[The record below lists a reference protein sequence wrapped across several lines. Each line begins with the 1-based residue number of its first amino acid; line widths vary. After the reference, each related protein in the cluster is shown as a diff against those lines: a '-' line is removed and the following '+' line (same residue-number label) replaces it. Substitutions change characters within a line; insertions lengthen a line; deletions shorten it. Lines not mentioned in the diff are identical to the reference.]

1 MAEIQ
6 ENLENEIQL
15 GRKATA
21 AKQWSEAFA
30 IWKIVAELDPENIE
44 GHYRAGQASFHIENL
59 IKSEFYLKNT
69 LQLDKNFLEAIRYLA
84 RIYHRNKNWIE
95 SKNYW
100 QRLLSLDVEDYE
112 ANLRLGQALINS
124 KDYLPALRPLELAL
138 SQRPGAQEALENYA
152 LALEGAG
159 DLQKAYEIWQ
169 SVVDVVDQNPKNIAL
184 TRLLIKLGLDKRG
197 SNGSASNYL
206 VPTLS
211 RTQFDNASSV
221 FDLDGSGLSSFGVE
235 LDALLNSL
243 RSTDK
248 SRQWL
253 ECLNFANA
261 ILNIDENNFDANFAK
276 AKSLFRL
283 GRAFEAIVAIQKT
296 LIRNPANDKAEILFK
311 LISRKTSAGGEMLR
325 QGFVPQEQMTI
336 EMARELSKQKLWGE
350 SLLAWED
357 LLLEDPNLFEAYYR
371 SAVSLFHLHRLDES
385 QIYAKSAIKLRND
398 HVDSLVLVARVDHNM
413 QRWDEAIGGWQA
425 VLMIAP
431 EFFEAHYRLGQIAYV
446 QGRYADAQHLL
457 EAAIQLRPGH
467 TDCVNQLVNV
477 LRRQSKIE
485 NALDIFDG
493 LLKKDPNNIEIFLNR
508 CIVLAEL
515 GQANEA
521 ITQLVN
527 RVNEVSLNFR
537 DLAQISRFFV
547 KSERWAELV
556 EILVP
561 ITKQEN
567 IETSEFYLEVLNN
580 LALAYDRLDNFEHCL
595 LVLEIV
601 LGLDSSNELALVR
614 RARVLRSFGRIDD
627 ALKMREALCRLYP
640 LKAEHWSERIFL
652 LGSLD
657 RDVEIPRILAE
668 AENCLAPTAM
678 NFWQLSKGLE
688 AAVLIPEAENY
699 ILKATTVDSAFYTR
713 AAEFYWRIGNVPKA
727 FEQASIARKI
737 DPSNLSIVKILL
749 QAMKTLELVG
759 LSVNDLGSNH
769 ELLSPEILFTQL
781 VKELSQEP
789 RLYAPNP
796 NGVVLLTGALAGGGA
811 ERQLVTTIRGL
822 TKYIQGGQNIALFV
836 QNLSSKLKRD
846 FYLPYIANLPL
857 DIVLLDPKQAIDI
870 LREQIPLADA
880 ELISLFPD
888 DMAPS
893 IAFWYFEFLKRKPAV
908 IHAWQD
914 MTCLTAV
921 VAALLAGVPR
931 ILLSTRSMR
940 PDNPRRRLKRFMQV
954 AYQEVLKLPNVSM
967 LNNSKAGARDYEDWL
982 GLPSGSIDVIYN
994 GIDFEALSQ
1003 KADPAESARLRKEMS
1018 IPKSSL
1024 VVGGVFRMSEE
1035 KRPLLWV
1042 ETAALVAKAN
1052 PSLHFV
1058 IAGDGPMYEQVQAKA
1073 NELGF
1078 GDRMHL
1084 PGHVNVSPWFLMMD
1098 ALLLTSR
1105 MEGMPNVLLEAQ
1117 YLGIPVVA
1125 PNVGGCPEVV
1135 DQGRTGWV
1143 VDGATAETLSE
1154 RLNWMLA
1161 NPDWMRKAGKRATIF
1176 AKAGF
1181 SIDTMIKRTLDMY
1194 CMPLF
1199 ALGDQDEDFV
1209 VTTQTASELCK
1220 RASDLLANQNPQE
1233 ALKVLQKAILA
1244 EPRNPSVWRISA
1256 RASSRLGKRVEA
1268 LEAWANVLGIV
1279 ADDFEAIYRSG
1290 ELRAAMGFDLAAVQ
1304 DLKKALAIKSDH
1316 PGPLRA
1322 LARLY
1327 TKQGLLQLALET
1339 WNYLLLIDP
1348 ADGEALFSSGKIL
1361 LQVRQ
1366 NTKGEQR
1373 LLEAVVRGGSLE
1385 SAQLLIKILSFSKRT
1400 DEAIEVAKKGLAGD
1414 PRNARWYKLLF
1425 DLYITLGYEDEI
1437 NLSLKKLAT
1446 SAVDSDVE
1454 SLFYAQTLSA
1464 AERFDEASNVLTK
1477 IENTLSVRAQ
1487 VIVLKMQIALQKAD
1501 FESAQALYR
1510 VIGSEE
1516 LKNRAIQSDIGKIQ
1530 QALNDFE
1537 FFHQQ
1542 FGEDGSKGE
1551 IDRSVSN
1558 AFFAAFEREIG
1569 RHKIESKKGTILHIV
1584 NSLAAGGTERQA
1596 VETAV
1601 AQKRSGLYKEVI
1613 VLRADPADAG
1623 RASFFIPRLQ
1633 EAGVKTETLKEFLQ
1647 NQSISSGVNIPLIT
1661 EPSGA
1666 IAGYLGLPEIR
1677 QYLKAIEQIKPE
1689 VVHLWTPQCCA
1700 RAGLASLLLGVPK
1713 IILRAGSVA
1722 PESRIGLLP
1731 GEKTQFE
1738 FFRKAYA
1745 TLTSQKNVIL
1755 VNNCLANLRNYIDW
1769 IGKDSNVKNAKVV
1782 HNGIDFNKFGD
1793 INPAAVEM
1801 LKRELDIPRNAQV
1814 VGSVIRFEK
1823 EKGVDL
1829 WLGIAKDL
1837 VRRNE
1842 NLHFV
1847 LVGEGRL
1854 RNRILEEI
1862 KKNDLQ
1868 DNIHLPGMV
1877 SDGIANYY
1885 GLMNLFLLTSHYEGL
1900 PNALIEAQWFGVPI
1914 VARNVGGVAETIS
1927 SGVSGE
1933 LVDSDLID
1941 DYVTIIEKILKDRK
1955 LLEKMG
1961 KAGKEYAVENFSIQ
1975 NMLLETQKLYQ
1986 RS

>member
-1 MAEIQ
+1 MAEIKEKI
-6 ENLENEIQL
+6 ENDIQL

-21 AKQWSEAFA
+21 AKQWFEAFA
-30 IWKIVAELDPENIE
+30 IWKNVAELDPQNIE
-44 GHYRAGQASFHIENL
+44 GHYRAGQAAFHIEDL
-59 IKSEFYLKNT
+59 SGSDFYLKNA
-69 LQLDKNFLEAIRYLA
+69 LLLDENFIEAIRYRA
-84 RIYHRNKNWIE
+84 RIYHRNKKWIDA
-95 SKNYW
+95 KNYW
-100 QRLLSLDVEDYE
+100 QRLLSLDAEDYE
-112 ANLRLGQALINS
+112 ANIRLGQALINS
-124 KDYLPALRPLELAL
+124 KDYLSALKPLELAL
-138 SQRPGAQEALENYA
+138 GQRPGAREALENYA
-152 LALEGAG
+152 LALEETG
-159 DLQKAYEIWQ
+159 DIQKAYELWQ
-169 SVVDVVDQNPKNIAL
+169 AVIDVADQNPKNIAL
-184 TRLLIKLGLDKRG
+184 SRLLIKLGSDKAR
-197 SNGSASNYL
+197 SVGSASNSL
-206 VPTLS
+206 APTLS
-211 RTQFDNASSV
+211 RTHFDDVGSV
-221 FDLDGSGLSSFGVE
+221 FDSDGSDVSSFDIE
-235 LDALLNSL
+235 MDALLMAL
-243 RSTDK
+243 RSADK
-248 SRQWL
+248 ARQWT
-253 ECLNFANA
+253 ECLNLANA
-261 ILNIDENNFDANFAK
+261 ILDIDENNFDANFIK

-283 GRAFEAIVAIQKT
+283 GRAFEAIVAIQKA
-296 LIRNPANDKAEILFK
+296 LNRNPTSDKAHILFK
-311 LISRKTSAGGEMLR
+311 LIGRKTSAGAEMLL
-325 QGFVPQEQMTI
+325 QGFATQEQMTI
-336 EMARELSKQKLWGE
+336 EKARELSKQKLWGE
-350 SLLAWED
+350 ALLAWEE
-357 LLLEDPNLFEAYYR
+357 LLLEDSDFFEAHYR
-371 SAVSLFHLHRLDES
+371 SAVSLFHLHRLDEA
-385 QIYAKSAIKLRND
+385 QIYAKSAIKLRAD

-413 QRWDEAIGGWQA
+413 QRWDEAIEGWQS

-431 EFFEAHYRLGQIAYV
+431 EFFEAHYRLGQIAYI
-446 QGRYADAQHLL
+446 QGRYADAQYFL

-485 NALDIFDG
+485 TALEIFDS

-515 GQANEA
+515 GQVNEA
-521 ITQLVN
+521 ITQLVD

-547 KSERWAELV
+547 KRERWAELA
-556 EILVP
+556 EILEP
-561 ITKQEN
+561 IVKQEN
-567 IETSEFYLEVLNN
+567 IETNEFYLEVLNN
-580 LALAYDRLDNFEHCL
+580 LALSYDHLGSFEHCL

-614 RARVLRSFGRIDD
+614 RARILRSMGRIDD
-627 ALKMREALCRLYP
+627 ALKIREALCHLYP
-640 LKAEHWSERIFL
+640 LKAEHWSERVFL

-668 AENCLAPTAM
+668 AENCLAPAAM
-678 NFWQLSKGLE
+678 NFWQLAKGLE
-688 AAVLIPEAENY
+688 AAVLIPDAEKY
-699 ILKATTVDSAFYTR
+699 VLKAAAADPAFHAR

-727 FEQASIARKI
+727 FQQASIARKI
-737 DPSNLSIVKILL
+737 DPKNLSIVRILL
-749 QAMKTLELVG
+749 QTMKALELVG
-759 LSVNDLGSNH
+759 LSVEDLGAKH
-769 ELLSPEILFTQL
+769 DLLAPEILFTQL
-781 VKELSQEP
+781 VNALSEEP
-789 RLYAPNP
+789 RLYSPNP

-822 TKYIQGGQNIALFV
+822 IKYIQGGENIALFA

-846 FYLPYIANLPL
+846 FYLPYIADLPL
-857 DIVLLDPKQAIDI
+857 DIVLLDSKQAVDI

-888 DMAPS
+888 EMAPS
-893 IAFWYFEFLKRKPAV
+893 IAFWYSEFLKRKPAV

-914 MTCLTAV
+914 MICLTAV

-967 LNNSKAGARDYEDWL
+967 LNNSKAGASDYEDWL
-982 GLPSGSIDVIYN
+982 DLPSGSIDVVYN
-994 GIDFEALSQ
+994 GIDFDALSQ
-1003 KADPAESARLRKEMS
+1003 KADPAESARLRKEMG
-1018 IPKSSL
+1018 IPKSSP
-1024 VVGGVFRMSEE
+1024 VIGGVFRMSEE

-1052 PSLHFV
+1052 PSVHFV

-1078 GDRMHL
+1078 GNRMHL

-1161 NPDWMRKAGKRATIF
+1161 NPEWMRKAGKRATIF
-1176 AKAGF
+1176 AKTGF
-1181 SIDTMIKRTLDMY
+1181 SIETMIRQTLGMY
-1194 CMPLF
+1194 RLPLF
-1199 ALGDQDEDFV
+1199 TNDDHIEDLPLV
-1209 VTTQTASELCK
+1209 AETASELCK

-1244 EPRNPSVWRISA
+1244 EPRNPSVWRVSA
-1256 RASSRLGKRVEA
+1256 RALSRLGKREEA
-1268 LEAWANVLGIV
+1268 LESWANVLEIV
-1279 ADDFEAIYRSG
+1279 ADDFEAVYRSG
-1290 ELRAAMGFDLAAVQ
+1290 ELHAAMGSDLEAVK
-1304 DLKKALAIKSDH
+1304 DLKKALVIKSDH
-1316 PGPLRA
+1316 PGPFRA

-1327 TKQGLLQLALET
+1327 AKQGLLQLALET
-1339 WNYLLLIDP
+1339 WNYLLLIDS

-1400 DEAIEVAKKGLAGD
+1400 DEAIDVAKKGVMGD

-1437 NLSLKKLAT
+1437 NVSLKKLAAF
-1446 SAVDSDVE
+1446 AVDSDTE
-1454 SLFYAQTLSA
+1454 SLFYAQVLSA
-1464 AERFDEASNVLTK
+1464 AERFAEAGDVLTK
-1477 IENTLSVRAQ
+1477 IENNVAVRAQ
-1487 VIVLKMQIALQKAD
+1487 VIVLKIQIALQRAD
-1501 FESAQALYR
+1501 FQSAQSLYEMLS
-1510 VIGSEE
+1510 IEE
-1516 LKNRAIQSDIGKIQ
+1516 LKDRSIQGDIGKIQ
-1530 QALNDFE
+1530 QSLNDFE
-1537 FFHQQ
+1537 FFHQR
-1542 FGEDGSKGE
+1542 FGGVHNTSVDQC
-1551 IDRSVSN
+1551 VSN
-1558 AFFAAFEREIG
+1558 SFFAAFAREVG
-1569 RHKIESKKGTILHIV
+1569 VHKIDPKKGVIVHVV

-1623 RASFFIPRLQ
+1623 RSSFFIPRLQ

-1647 NQSISSGVNIPLIT
+1647 NQAISSRVNIPLIS

-1666 IAGYLGLPEIR
+1666 IAGYLGLSEIR
-1677 QYLKAIEQIKPE
+1677 QHLKAIEYIKPE
-1689 VVHLWTPQCCA
+1689 VVHLWTPQCCV
-1700 RAGLASLLLGVPK
+1700 RAGLASVLLGVPK

-1745 TLTSQKNVIL
+1745 ILTSQKNVTL
-1755 VNNCLANLRNYIDW
+1755 VNNCLANLQNYIDW
-1769 IGKDSNVKNAKVV
+1769 IGGEINVMNTEVV

-1814 VGSVIRFEK
+1814 IGSVIRFEK
-1823 EKGVDL
+1823 EKGLDL
-1829 WLGIAKDL
+1829 WLAIAKDL
-1837 VRRNE
+1837 VRRNQ

-1862 KKNDLQ
+1862 ERSDLQ
-1868 DNIHLPGMV
+1868 DNIHLPGMI
-1877 SDGIANYY
+1877 SDGMANYY

-1900 PNALIEAQWFGVPI
+1900 PNALIEAQWFEVPV
-1914 VARNVGGVAETIS
+1914 VARNVGGVAETITA
-1927 SGVSGE
+1927 GISGE
-1933 LVDSDLID
+1933 LVDSNLID
-1941 DYVTIIEKILKDRK
+1941 DYVATIEKMLKDK
-1955 LLEKMG
+1955 KNLEKMG
-1961 KAGKEYAVENFSIQ
+1961 KAGKEFVTENFSIQ
-1975 NMLLETQKLYQ
+1975 KMLLETQKLYQ
-1986 RS
+1986 RT

>member
-1 MAEIQ
+1 MT
-6 ENLENEIQL
+6 LE
-15 GRKATA
+15 
-21 AKQWSEAFA
+21 
-30 IWKIVAELDPENIE
+30 VARD
-44 GHYRAGQASFHIENL
+44 
-59 IKSEFYLKNT
+59 
-69 LQLDKNFLEAIRYLA
+69 
-84 RIYHRNKNWIE
+84 
-95 SKNYW
+95 
-100 QRLLSLDVEDYE
+100 
-112 ANLRLGQALINS
+112 
-124 KDYLPALRPLELAL
+124 
-138 SQRPGAQEALENYA
+138 
-152 LALEGAG
+152 
-159 DLQKAYEIWQ
+159 
-169 SVVDVVDQNPKNIAL
+169 
-184 TRLLIKLGLDKRG
+184 
-197 SNGSASNYL
+197 
-206 VPTLS
+206 
-211 RTQFDNASSV
+211 
-221 FDLDGSGLSSFGVE
+221 
-235 LDALLNSL
+235 
-243 RSTDK
+243 
-248 SRQWL
+248 
-253 ECLNFANA
+253 
-261 ILNIDENNFDANFAK
+261 
-276 AKSLFRL
+276 
-283 GRAFEAIVAIQKT
+283 
-296 LIRNPANDKAEILFK
+296 
-311 LISRKTSAGGEMLR
+311 
-325 QGFVPQEQMTI
+325 
-336 EMARELSKQKLWGE
+336 LSKRKLWGD
-350 SLLAWED
+350 SLNAWED
-357 LLLEDPNLFEAYYR
+357 LLLEDPSFFEAHYR
-371 SAVSLFHLHRLDES
+371 CAVALFHMHRLDES
-385 QIYAKSAIKLRND
+385 EVYAKSGLLLRPD
-398 HVDSLVLVARVDHNM
+398 HMDSLVLIARVSHNM
-413 QRWDEAIGGWQA
+413 QRWDRAIEAWSA
-425 VLMIAP
+425 VLAVDP
-431 EFFEAHYRLGQIAYV
+431 QFFEAHYRLGQIAYA
-446 QGRYADAQHLL
+446 QGVYEDSKKHY
-457 EAAIQLRPGH
+457 ETAISIRPGH
-467 TDCVNQLVNV
+467 ADCVRQFVNV
-477 LRRQSKIE
+477 LRRLSKQDQ
-485 NALDIFDG
+485 ALEIFDS
-493 LLKKDPNNIEIFLNR
+493 LANNDSANIEILINR
-508 CIVLAEL
+508 CVIQAEL
-515 GQANEA
+515 GNVELAASEL
-521 ITQLVN
+521 IT
-527 RVNEVSLNFR
+527 RISGDASLSIQE
-537 DLAQISRFFV
+537 LTVISRFFI
-547 KSERWAELV
+547 KNEQWDECI
-556 EILVP
+556 EILSSVANQES
-561 ITKQEN
+561 TKLN
-567 IETSEFYLEVLNN
+567 DSYLELLGHLAKAHDVLGDVPN
-580 LALAYDRLDNFEHCL
+580 ALAVSEKIIALDATNE
-595 LVLEIV
+595 
-601 LGLDSSNELALVR
+601 SNLVR
-614 RARVLRSFGRIDD
+614 ISRIYRSIGRIDD
-627 ALKMREALCRLYP
+627 ALKFRESLIKLFP
-640 LKAEHWSERIFL
+640 HKAEHWSELIFL

-657 RDVEIPRILAE
+657 RDADIPNILLA
-668 AENCLAPTAM
+668 AENSLALTAM
-678 NFWQLSKGLE
+678 DYWLLAKGLE
-688 AAVLIPEAENY
+688 AAVLMPAAEQY
-699 ILKATTVDSAFYTR
+699 ILKASAIDPAFHAR
-713 AAEFYWRIGNVPKA
+713 AAEFYWRIGSVSKA
-727 FEQASIARKI
+727 FQQASIARKI

-749 QAMKTLELVG
+749 QTMKTLELVG
-759 LSVNDLGSNH
+759 LSVDDLGSNH
-769 ELLSPEILFTQL
+769 ELLSPEILFNQL
-781 VKELSQEP
+781 AKELRQEP

-888 DMAPS
+888 DMVPS

-1003 KADPAESARLRKEMS
+1003 KADPAESARLRKEMG
-1018 IPKSSL
+1018 IPKSSP
-1024 VVGGVFRMSEE
+1024 VIGGVFRMSEE

-1052 PSLHFV
+1052 PSVHFV

-1098 ALLLTSR
+1098 ALLLSSR

-1161 NPDWMRKAGKRATIF
+1161 NPEWMRKAGKRATIF

-1181 SIDTMIKRTLDMY
+1181 SIETMIKRTLDMY
-1194 CMPLF
+1194 RMPLF
-1199 ALGDQDEDFV
+1199 ALDDQDEDFV

-1233 ALKVLQKAILA
+1233 ALMVLQRAILA

-1256 RASSRLGKRVEA
+1256 RAASRLGRREEA
-1268 LEAWANVLGIV
+1268 LEAWANILGIV
-1279 ADDFEAIYRSG
+1279 ADDFEAIYRTG
-1290 ELRAAMGFDLAAVQ
+1290 ELRAAMGFDLEAVQ

-1373 LLEAVVRGGSLE
+1373 LLEAVIRGGSLE

-1400 DEAIEVAKKGLAGD
+1400 DEAIELAKKGVACE

-1437 NLSLKKLAT
+1437 NVSLKKLAT
-1446 SAVDSDVE
+1446 SAVDSDIE
-1454 SLFYAQTLSA
+1454 SLFYAQALST
-1464 AERFDEASNVLTK
+1464 AERFDEASNVLSK
-1477 IENTLSVRAQ
+1477 IENNLSIRAQ
-1487 VIVLKMQIALQKAD
+1487 VIVLKIQIALQKAD
-1501 FESAQALYR
+1501 FKSAQSLY
-1510 VIGSEE
+1510 GLLGAEE
-1516 LKNRAIQSDIGKIQ
+1516 LKDRTIKSDVGKIQ
-1530 QALNDFE
+1530 QSLNDFE

-1542 FGEDGSKGE
+1542 FGEEGSKVE
-1551 IDRSVSN
+1551 IDQSVSN
-1558 AFFAAFEREIG
+1558 IFFTAFAREVDV
-1569 RHKIESKKGTILHIV
+1569 HKIDPKKGVIVHVV

-1613 VLRADPADAG
+1613 VLRADPADVG

-1647 NQSISSGVNIPLIT
+1647 NQSISSGANIPLIAN
-1661 EPSGA
+1661 PSGA
-1666 IAGYLGLPEIR
+1666 IAGYLGLSEIR

-1689 VVHLWTPQCCA
+1689 VVHLWTPQCCV
-1700 RAGLASLLLGVPK
+1700 RAGLASVLLGVPK

-1738 FFRKAYA
+1738 FFRKAYSV
-1745 TLTSQKNVIL
+1745 LTSQKNVIL
-1755 VNNCLANLRNYIDW
+1755 VNNCLANLQNYIDW
-1769 IGKDSNVKNAKVV
+1769 IGKEINVINTEVI

-1793 INPAAVEM
+1793 INPAAVEI

-1829 WLGIAKDL
+1829 WLAIARDL

-1862 KKNDLQ
+1862 QKNDLQ
-1868 DNIHLPGMV
+1868 DNIHLPGMI

-1885 GLMNLFLLTSHYEGL
+1885 GLMDLLLLTSHYEGL
-1900 PNALIEAQWFGVPI
+1900 PNALIEAQWFEVPI

-1927 SGVSGE
+1927 SSVSGE

-1941 DYVTIIEKILKDRK
+1941 DYVVIIERMLKDK
-1955 LLEKMG
+1955 KNLEKMG
-1961 KAGKEYAVENFSIQ
+1961 KAGKEFVLKNFSIQ
-1975 NMLLETQKLYQ
+1975 RMLLETQKLYQ
-1986 RS
+1986 YS